1 MQFQVP
7 QFIETEPK
15 IVGPLTL
22 KQFGFIAVASIVS
35 FLLFFIFEIWLW
47 LLFTVILGSIAAGMA
62 FLKYEGQPM
71 PRIVVAAIR
80 YKLSP
85 KLYLWKS
92 DTTAPGLAMPHIP
105 ENLIHKG
112 RRTPLKE
119 LAEKIV
125 TTTHAIEKR
134 EKPLHPFDFLH
145 LPNKIQER
153 FEALKKTT
161 GEREMARRVDYR

>member
-7 QFIETEPK
+7 QFIETEAK

-22 KQFGFIAVASIVS
+22 KQFGFIALAGVIS

-47 LLFTVILGSIAAGMA
+47 ALATIIVGSFAVGLA

-71 PRIVVAAIR
+71 PKIVAAALK
-80 YKLSP
+80 YHLSP
-85 KLYLWKS
+85 KLYLWKNEALS
-92 DTTAPGLAMPHIP
+92 PEVALPHIP
-105 ENLIHKG
+105 ENLLHKG
-112 RRTPLKE
+112 PRTPLKE
-119 LAEKIV
+119 LAEKIT

-145 LPNKIQER
+145 LPNKIQ
-153 FEALKKTT
+153 
-161 GEREMARRVDYR
+161 